1 MANPTPSQVRN
12 IERVEGLIAL
22 AAPFLDLLLAAGDR
36 LSRAL
41 GPPAA
46 DEPHWVR
53 APIDP
58 RELAAGP
65 GASESDT

>member
-12 IERVEGLIAL
+12 VERVEGLIAL

-36 LSRAL
+36 VSRVL
-41 GPPAA
+41 GSPAA
-46 DEPHWVR
+46 DEPYSVR
-53 APIDP
+53 AAIDP

-65 GASESDT
+65 GPSESDT